1 MDFKNKFLMTNN
13 RELVVFLAEFLGT
26 FVFICFGLG
35 AVAQSV
41 LYGNQSNFAVSIA
54 FSLGLTF
61 GIMIAGNISGSLFI

>member
-1 MDFKNKFLMTNN
+1 MKNRGFV
-13 RELVVFLAEFLGT
+13 EFLAEFLGT

-61 GIMIAGNISGSLFI
+61 GIIIAGNISGTCNLFK